1 MKKKISFAV
10 VFNIIVIAL
19 SIGLITYFCVSED
32 GLIDLISSD
41 ISLNALW
48 VVLAVLCQL
57 GNMFIDSVVTYM
69 YIKGDYSSFTFL
81 DGVKSSCV
89 GSFFS
94 AITPSSTGGQP
105 MQVIF
110 MANKKIDAGFATS
123 CMTQKFVVFQITST
137 AFSVFALIFKFDFF
151 ISHVNTPVLWAFVI
165 AGFFSQVVVTGLFIF
180 ISFNRRF
187 SNWVVRVCSKLIRK
201 IKLIKNPEKYIKSIT
216 DQVEVFHD
224 GNKALMSKPKL
235 MVKSYLLVFVQV
247 LLMMLVPYC
256 IYRAFGLNGA
266 SPVDMVCSQAFVTLA
281 SAMIPL
287 PGATGAAELAFSVF
301 YKMFYG
307 SAILKSALL
316 LWRVITYYGVI
327 LICAPFSILT
337 KKEED
342 EKAVRADT
350 AQQENYTAQGDTES
364 LEDLED
370 TESTDDESCESSG
383 EFLDIQQVQ
392 DEI

>member
-337 KKEED
+337 KKKED

-350 AQQENYTAQGDTES
+350 AQQENSTDQGDTEN

-370 TESTDDESCESSG
+370 TESTDGESCESSG

>member
-337 KKEED
+337 KKKED
-342 EKAVRADT
+342 EKAVRAET
-350 AQQENYTAQGDTES
+350 AQQENSTDQGDTES
-364 LEDLED
+364 LEDLEN
-370 TESTDDESCESSG
+370 TESADGESCESSG

>member
-19 SIGLITYFCVSED
+19 SIGLIAYFCVSED
-32 GLIDLISSD
+32 GLIDLISSN

-69 YIKGDYSSFTFL
+69 YIKDDYSGFTFL
-81 DGVKSSCV
+81 DGIKSSCV

-105 MQVIF
+105 MQVVF

-137 AFSVFALIFKFDFF
+137 AFSVFALVFKFDFF

-165 AGFFSQVVVTGLFIF
+165 AGFFSQVVVTGLFVF
-180 ISFNRRF
+180 ISFNKRF
-187 SNWVVRVCSKLIRK
+187 SNWAVRVCSKLIRK

-216 DQVEVFHD
+216 DQVEVFHN
-224 GNKALMSKPKL
+224 GNKAIMSKPKL
-235 MVKSYLLVFVQV
+235 LVKSYLLVFVQV

-256 IYRAFGLNGA
+256 IYRAFGLSSA

-301 YKMFYG
+301 YKIFYG
-307 SAILKSALL
+307 TAILKSALL

-337 KKEED
+337 KKKEEKKSVNA
-342 EKAVRADT
+342 EAACRENSAD
-350 AQQENYTAQGDTES
+350 QENTENS
-364 LEDLED
+364 EN
-370 TESTDDESCESSG
+370 TEGTDCECG
-383 EFLDIQQVQ
+383 RDF
-392 DEI
+392 